1 MRLVVADEHVSVR
14 QMLAR
19 YLGENENFE
28 VVGEARS
35 GLEAIRLCERRR
47 PDVAIIDLPLPE
59 MSGVEVLRRLRSE
72 LPATRSLVYSGISD
86 PTLAS
91 AALRAQPHGYVQK
104 QDPLEVLRD
113 GIRAVV
119 GGGCYYCGFAAA
131 LLRAPDDGETLLAGL
146 GATERAMLQM
156 VAEGWR
162 TKEIA
167 DKLALSNKSAERHR
181 QNMMRKLGRRDV
193 AALTRFA
200 VRMGLVEAG

>member
-1 MRLVVADEHVSVR
+1 
-14 QMLAR
+14 
-19 YLGENENFE
+19 
-28 VVGEARS
+28 
-35 GLEAIRLCERRR
+35 
-47 PDVAIIDLPLPE
+47 

-104 QDPLEVLRD
+104 QDPLDVLRD